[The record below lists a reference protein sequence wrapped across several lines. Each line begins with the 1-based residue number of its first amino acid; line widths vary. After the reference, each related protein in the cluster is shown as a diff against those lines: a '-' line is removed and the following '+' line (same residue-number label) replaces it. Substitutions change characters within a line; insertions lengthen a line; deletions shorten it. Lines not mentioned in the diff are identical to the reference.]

1 MKGRESLRCLDEV
14 SLGSGVRIPAGPPP
28 SRDGRYHDS
37 NFSRRLR
44 IADGKLLMSNDAS
57 QSKASTNSDV
67 ARWYGNLCEGSEL
80 TADIYLRRLHNI
92 CETFRTTPEALAR
105 YDSKAAYTFLLDLV
119 AHYRQRGVTGSTI
132 KGYVKPVRS
141 WFLHN
146 DITINKPVKING
158 ANKTPTIKDE
168 KTPEPYELNS
178 VWKFCNPR
186 QAAELAL
193 MAFAGVRPQVLGN
206 YHGTDGLRIHDLP
219 ELDFDKKQV
228 VFNMIPTRI
237 LIRDN
242 LSKTGYN
249 YEAFLCQEGCMKLEK
264 YLLSRM
270 EVGEELAS
278 ESPVIAEM
286 TSGRPLSTKTIC
298 QDIRHAFREA
308 GFQWRPYIL
317 RRYFDTRM
325 GQASA
330 RAELGL
336 PDSWVTFWMGHAG
349 DIETLYRLR
358 KRLPDSLLEQM
369 RHAYSRAAETMLQT
383 TKPDSQD
390 AMLARREFRA
400 VALTSVGFSEEELK
414 RLDLDR
420 LNVDEFQQLIRT
432 RLGLNQV
439 VKSRKEIVVTAS
451 EAKDYINT
459 KGWRFKGSMATGDVV
474 IESPP

>member
-1 MKGRESLRCLDEV
+1 
-14 SLGSGVRIPAGPPP
+14 
-28 SRDGRYHDS
+28 
-37 NFSRRLR
+37 
-44 IADGKLLMSNDAS
+44 
-57 QSKASTNSDV
+57 
-67 ARWYGNLCEGSEL
+67 
-80 TADIYLRRLHNI
+80 LRRV

-105 YDSKAAYTFLLDLV
+105 YDSKAAYNFLLDLV
-119 AHYRQRGVTGSTI
+119 SHYRQRSVAGSTI

-146 DITINKPVKING
+146 DILISKPIRING
-158 ANKTPTIKDE
+158 ANKTPSLKDE

-186 QAAELAL
+186 QAAEVAL
-193 MAFAGVRPQVLGN
+193 MAFAGVRPHVLGN
-206 YHGTDGLRIHDLP
+206 YHGSDGLRIHDLP
-219 ELDFDKKQV
+219 ELEIDNKRI
-228 VFNMIPTRI
+228 VFKMIPTRI

-249 YEAFLCQEGCMKLEK
+249 YETFLCQEGCMKLEEC
-264 YLLSRM
+264 LLSRM
-270 EVGEELAS
+270 KVGEELAP

-286 TSGRPLSTKTIC
+286 TSGRSLCTKTIC
-298 QDIRHAFREA
+298 QDIREAFREA

-369 RHAYSRAAETMLQT
+369 RHAYRRAAETMLQT
-383 TKPDSQD
+383 TKPAGED
-390 AMLARREFRA
+390 ATVIRRELRA
-400 VALTSVGFSEEELK
+400 TALSSVGFSEEEVK

-432 RLGLNQV
+432 KLGLNQAV
-439 VKSRKEIVVTAS
+439 ESRKELVVTAS
-451 EAKDYINT
+451 EAKDHINT

>member
-1 MKGRESLRCLDEV
+1 M
-14 SLGSGVRIPAGPPP
+14 P
-28 SRDGRYHDS
+28 
-37 NFSRRLR
+37 
-44 IADGKLLMSNDAS
+44 NDAS
-57 QSKASTNSDV
+57 QPKPFIHADV
-67 ARWYGNLCEGSEL
+67 TRWYRNLSEGSEL
-80 TADIYLRRLHNI
+80 TADTYLRRLRKV
-92 CETFRTTPEALAR
+92 CETFRTTPEALAK
-105 YDSKAAYTFLLDLV
+105 YDSKAAYNFLLDLV
-119 AHYRQRGVTGSTI
+119 AHYRQRGVAGSTI
-132 KGYVKPVRS
+132 KGYVKPIRS
-141 WFLHN
+141 WFTHS
-146 DITINKPVKING
+146 DIVISKPIRING
-158 ANKTPTIKDE
+158 ANKTPSLKDE

-186 QAAELAL
+186 QAAEIAL

-206 YHGTDGLRIHDLP
+206 YHGSDGLRIHDIP
-219 ELDFDKKQV
+219 ELEVGSKSGKI
-228 VFNMIPTRI
+228 VFRTIPTRI
-237 LIRDN
+237 LIRDD
-242 LSKTGYN
+242 LSKMGYN
-249 YEAFLCQEGCMKLEK
+249 YEAFLCAEGCMTLEK

-270 EVGEELAS
+270 EVGEEPAS

-369 RHAYSRAAETMLQT
+369 RHAYRRSAETMLQT
-383 TKPDSQD
+383 TKLDSED
-390 AMLARREFRA
+390 ATTVRREFRA
-400 VALTSVGFSEEELK
+400 VALTSVGFSEDELK

-420 LNVDEFQQLIRT
+420 LTVDEFQQLIRT
-432 RLGLNQV
+432 RLGINQV